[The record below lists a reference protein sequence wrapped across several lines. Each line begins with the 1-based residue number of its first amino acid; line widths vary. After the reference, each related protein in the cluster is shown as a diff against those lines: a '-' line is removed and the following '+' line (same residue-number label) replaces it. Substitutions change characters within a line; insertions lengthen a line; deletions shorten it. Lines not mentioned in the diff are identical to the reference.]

1 MKFNT
6 KINASSNL
14 ATTAS
19 IYFINNGFKNK
30 KRKIFLKK
38 HLNNKQMFGKI
49 FLNKKGDDNIEQFTS
64 RRI

>member
-30 KRKIFLKK
+30 KRKFLEKY
-38 HLNNKQMFGKI
+38 LNNKQMFGKI
-49 FLNKKGDDNIEQFTS
+49 F
-64 RRI
+64 